1 MTKKERLRLNT
12 EYVLNNLKLSFN
24 ISTDFYDD
32 EGHGYF
38 TFGVMKDGVEY
49 LFDLHRRNFDVITYK
64 VRGEQGYNEGREL
77 EQELETFIKE
87 KLNESNEIID
97 KVELAP

>member
-38 TFGVMKDGVEY
+38 TFGVTKDGVEY
-49 LFDLHRRNFDVITYK
+49 YFDLYRRDFSIITHK
-64 VRGEQGYNEGREL
+64 VRGEEGFEISRVL
-77 EQELETFIKE
+77 EDKLETFIKE